1 MISNNTQ
8 SFSPWS
14 IQPNSISCYI
24 GRICE
29 LDENFEKN
37 GIMWVDF
44 YDLNGSGENK
54 KKHDEEGTNQIKVIA
69 SWTIRSAYA
78 AWINPPVL
86 KYKGRLVL
94 NGAMT
99 IDEMEFQCDKCD
111 IKGTG
116 KVKLSNASLSNVTLS
131 GPPLNGGAPLPVQ
144 AGPFPGMSVG
154 PIPFSAAGASGTATM
169 EAAGPMGEIDF
180 NTQNATIKFKAP
192 VTFKVEDNKLHF
204 PKLHT
209 QKSGLDGYDIELK
222 LDKAQA
228 MPWCTDVSDIKNEDQ
243 TPSDG
248 DDGSADDKQFK
259 ARERENFIE
268 VGDHGDLALCMA
280 FGNSVDK
287 LYCIDLFI

>member
-1 MISNNTQ
+1 MLVDE
-8 SFSPWS
+8 SFVIP
-14 IQPNSISCYI
+14 PNSISCYI

-29 LDENFEKN
+29 LDENFEKT
-37 GIMWVDF
+37 GVMWVDF
-44 YDLNGSGENK
+44 YDLDGE
-54 KKHDEEGTNQIKVIA
+54 EEGVAHDQDGTTQQKVIA

-116 KVKLSNASLSNVTLS
+116 RITLNS
-131 GPPLNGGAPLPVQ
+131 PQLTAINIQGGAPMPPVP
-144 AGPFPGMSVG
+144 AVCGPFPGTAG
-154 PIPFSAAGASGTATM
+154 PIPPVISGAPGNAAKIES
-169 EAAGPMGEIDF
+169 AGPMGEIDF

-222 LDKAQA
+222 LDKAQV
-228 MPWCTDVSDIKNEDQ
+228 MPWCTDVKDIHGDDQ
-243 TPSDG
+243 TPGDG
-248 DDGSADDKQFK
+248 DDGSADDKQSK
-259 ARERENFIE
+259 AREREDFIK
-268 VGDHGDLALCMA
+268 VGKNGTLALCMA
-280 FGNSVDK
+280 FGNSMEH
-287 LYCIDLFI
+287 LYCIDLLV

>member
-1 MISNNTQ
+1 
-8 SFSPWS
+8 
-14 IQPNSISCYI
+14 
-24 GRICE
+24 
-29 LDENFEKN
+29 
-37 GIMWVDF
+37 MWVDF
-44 YDLNGSGENK
+44 YDLDGSGENK

-116 KVKLSNASLSNVTLS
+116 RITLN
-131 GPPLNGGAPLPVQ
+131 GPQLTAINIQGGAPMPPVP
-144 AGPFPGMSVG
+144 AVCGPFPGTAG
-154 PIPFSAAGASGTATM
+154 PIPPVISGAPGNAAKIES
-169 EAAGPMGEIDF
+169 AGPMGEIDF